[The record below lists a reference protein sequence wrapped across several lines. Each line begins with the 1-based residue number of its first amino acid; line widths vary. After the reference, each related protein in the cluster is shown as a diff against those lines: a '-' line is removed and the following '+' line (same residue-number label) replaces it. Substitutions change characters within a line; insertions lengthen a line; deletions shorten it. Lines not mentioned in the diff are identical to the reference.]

1 MTPTL
6 PQTWLV
12 VGASRGIG
20 LEFVTQLLAQ
30 GHTVIATARAPA
42 SAPPV
47 NGLGSGSQLYSLTGT
62 PNGRNLTI
70 LECDV
75 SDEASIKR
83 FGEQVRKLGSRGA
96 VLERGT
102 IDVVV
107 LNAGVLVYP
116 NRMSEM

>member
-1 MTPTL
+1 M
-6 PQTWLV
+6 PQTWLI

-20 LEFVTQLLAQ
+20 LEFVAQLLAQ
-30 GHTVIATARAPA
+30 GHTVIATARAPVTA
-42 SAPPV
+42 PSA
-47 NGLGSGSQLYSLTGT
+47 NCLGNGSQLYSLTGT

-70 LECDV
+70 MECDI
-75 SDEASIKR
+75 SDEESIKR
-83 FGEQVRKLGSRGA
+83 FSEQVRKLGRRGA
-96 VLERGT
+96 VLERGV

>member
-1 MTPTL
+1 M
-6 PQTWLV
+6 PQVWLI

-20 LEFVTQLLAQ
+20 LEFVSQLLAQ
-30 GHTVIATARAPA
+30 GQVVIATARAP
-42 SAPPV
+42 STSPQV
-47 NGLGSGSQLYSLTGT
+47 HTVSSGSSLYSLTGT

-75 SDEASIKR
+75 CDDQSIKR
-83 FGEQVRKLGSRGA
+83 FGEQVRRLGRRGA
-96 VLERGT
+96 VLERGV

-116 NRMSEM
+116 NRISEM

>member
-1 MTPTL
+1 M
-6 PQTWLV
+6 PQTWLI

-20 LEFVTQLLAQ
+20 LEFVTQLLSQ
-30 GHTVIATARAPA
+30 GHIVIATARAPA
-42 SAPPV
+42 TSPPV
-47 NGLGSGSQLYSLTGT
+47 DRLGNGSRLYSLTGT

-75 SDEASIKR
+75 SDETNIKR
-83 FGEQVRKLGSRGA
+83 FGEQIRKLGRRGA
-96 VLERGT
+96 VLEWGV

>member
-1 MTPTL
+1 M
-6 PQTWLV
+6 PQTWLI

-20 LEFVTQLLAQ
+20 LEFVTQLLSH

-42 SAPPV
+42 TAPPV
-47 NGLGSGSQLYSLTGT
+47 NCLGNGSQLYSLTGT

-75 SDEASIKR
+75 SNEANIKR
-83 FGEQVRKLGSRGA
+83 FGEHVRKLGRTGA
-96 VLERGT
+96 VLERGV

>member
-1 MTPTL
+1 MPQ
-6 PQTWLV
+6 QTWLI

-20 LEFVTQLLAQ
+20 LEFVSQLLWQ
-30 GHTVIATARAPA
+30 GHIVIATSRAPA
-42 SAPPV
+42 SAPAV
-47 NGLGSGSQLYSLTGT
+47 GSPGTGSLLYSLTGT

-75 SDEASIKR
+75 SSETCIR
-83 FGEQVRKLGSRGA
+83 NFGEQVRKLGRRGA
-96 VLERGT
+96 VLETGV

-116 NRMSEM
+116 NRMSDM